1 MCQHVLI
8 NIYLFTQSS
17 QGMPMIIKLIK
28 QKWKWHQSTKLVDV
42 AVTPYTSF
50 TNIIPVLTG

>member
-1 MCQHVLI
+1 MFIYNLNPCHIKFHVLDVLI

-28 QKWKWHQSTKLVDV
+28 QKWKCASVYQ
-42 AVTPYTSF
+42 AV
-50 TNIIPVLTG
+50 

>member
-1 MCQHVLI
+1 
-8 NIYLFTQSS
+8 
-17 QGMPMIIKLIK
+17 MPMIIKLIK

-50 TNIIPVLTG
+50 TDTVPVLTG